1 MVFMFFHAGGII
13 QLHFIINNNRLQL
26 LFKTVTVLGERI
38 IDYLVSRSHV
48 RSKAVEG
55 RLFKHNTSLFGER
68 KTLARD
74 VFIHC
79 S

>member
-13 QLHFIINNNRLQL
+13 QLDFIINNNHLRL
-26 LFKTVTVLGERI
+26 LFKTVTVLSERI

-68 KTLARD
+68 KTLDRD